1 MVSKLKGGNMYK
13 QLTNEDRLRIYEGL
27 NRNESL
33 SEIGRAIGKARSTIA
48 REIRRNRE
56 ARAGSYTGQMRR
68 CIRKKEEC
76 PVHGACGGICIR
88 DSCWRCE
95 KVCGPKCPQ
104 FAVYECQRLK
114 EAPYVS
120 NGCRKRARCDA
131 ETRYSYNPNGA
142 DEISRVRRS
151 ESRSGYSMDEEEVMR
166 LNRILADGVSKG
178 QSIHNIILSNG
189 GEEAFGY
196 SERTIYRYVD
206 SCIFPD
212 VRNIDLVRKVRY
224 RPRKK
229 SSSQV
234 LKVDKKCR
242 LGRTYEDFRSYMD
255 LHPDTAVVQM
265 DTVEGKK
272 GGPCLLTIHFTVS
285 NLMLAFVRE
294 RNDSASVIEAIN
306 RIEDAVGSLMF
317 HVMFPVILTDNG
329 SEFSDPRAIE
339 EEPSDSNVRR
349 TLVFYCHAGA
359 SFEKG
364 ACEVNHEFIRRV
376 IPKGSDIPLSQ
387 QKVSLMMSH
396 INSYAREGLNGRSPY
411 DLFALIYG
419 DETLQKLGI
428 QRIPA
433 RDIILRP
440 ELLR

>member
-1 MVSKLKGGNMYK
+1 M
-13 QLTNEDRLRIYEGL
+13 
-27 NRNESL
+27 
-33 SEIGRAIGKARSTIA
+33 A
-48 REIRRNRE
+48 
-56 ARAGSYTGQMRR
+56 
-68 CIRKKEEC
+68 
-76 PVHGACGGICIR
+76 
-88 DSCWRCE
+88 
-95 KVCGPKCPQ
+95 
-104 FAVYECQRLK
+104 YECQMLK
-114 EAPYVS
+114 AAPYVC
-120 NGCRKRARCDA
+120 NGCRKRAHCGS
-131 ETRYSYNPNGA
+131 ETRYVYNPSGA
-142 DEISRVRRS
+142 DEMSNVRRS

-166 LNRILADGVSKG
+166 LNGILSDGVSKG
-178 QSIHNIILSNG
+178 QSIHNIILSSG

-212 VRNIDLVRKVRY
+212 LRNIDLVRKVRY

-229 SSSQV
+229 SAAQV

-242 LGRTYEDFRSYMD
+242 IGRTYEDFRAYMD
-255 LHPDTAVVQM
+255 RHPDTAVVQM

-294 RNDSASVIEAIN
+294 RNDSASVIDVFN
-306 RIEDAVGSLMF
+306 RIEEMIGSYLF

-329 SEFSDPRAIE
+329 SEFSNPGAIE
-339 EEPSDSNVRR
+339 EEPYDGNVLR

-364 ACEVNHEFIRRV
+364 ACEVNHEFIRRI
-376 IPKGSDIPLSQ
+376 IPKGADIPMSQ
-387 QKVSLMMSH
+387 QKISLMMSH

-419 DETLQKLGI
+419 EEALQKLGI

-433 RDIILRP
+433 REIILKP

>member
-1 MVSKLKGGNMYK
+1 MYK
-13 QLTNEDRLRIYEGL
+13 QLTKEDRLRIYEGL

-33 SEIGRAIGKARSTIA
+33 SEIGRAIGKDRSTIA
-48 REIRRNRE
+48 REVRRNRE
-56 ARAGSYTGQMRR
+56 AKAGSYTGRR
-68 CIRKKEEC
+68 ICARKKEEC
-76 PVHGACGGICIR
+76 PVHGACGGICIKTR
-88 DSCWRCE
+88 CWRCE
-95 KVCGPKCPQ
+95 KVCGTQCPG
-104 FAVYECQRLK
+104 FMAYECQMLK
-114 EAPYVS
+114 AAPYVC
-120 NGCRKRARCDA
+120 NGCRKRAHCGS
-131 ETRYSYNPNGA
+131 ETRYVYNPSGA
-142 DEISRVRRS
+142 DEMSNVRRS

-166 LNRILADGVSKG
+166 LNGILSDGVSKG

-212 VRNIDLVRKVRY
+212 LRNVDLVRKVRY

-229 SSSQV
+229 SAAQV

-242 LGRTYEDFRSYMD
+242 IGRTYEDFRAYMD
-255 LHPDTAVVQM
+255 RHPDTAVVQM

-294 RNDSASVIEAIN
+294 RNDSASVIDVFN
-306 RIEDAVGSLMF
+306 RIEEMIGSYLF

-329 SEFSDPRAIE
+329 SEFSNPGAIE
-339 EEPSDSNVRR
+339 EEPYDGNVLR

-364 ACEVNHEFIRRV
+364 ACEVNHEFIRRI
-376 IPKGSDIPLSQ
+376 IPKGADIPMSQ
-387 QKVSLMMSH
+387 QKISLMMSH

-419 DETLQKLGI
+419 EEALQKLGI

-433 RDIILRP
+433 REIILKP

>member
-1 MVSKLKGGNMYK
+1 MYR
-13 QLTNEDRLRIYEGL
+13 QLTKEDRFRIYEGL

-33 SEIGRAIGKARSTIA
+33 SEIGRAIEKDRSSVA
-48 REIRRNRE
+48 REIWRNRE
-56 ARAGSYTGQMRR
+56 ARAGSYTGREQR
-68 CIRKKEEC
+68 CARKKEEC
-76 PVHGACGGICIR
+76 SVHGACGRICGR
-88 DSCWRCE
+88 ASCWRCD
-95 KVCGPKCPQ
+95 KVCGPGCPQ
-104 FAVYECQRLK
+104 FAAYECPRITA
-114 EAPYVS
+114 APYVC
-120 NGCRKRARCDA
+120 NGCRKKAHCDSPS
-131 ETRYSYNPNGA
+131 RYAYNPNA
-142 DEISRVRRS
+142 AEAKSRGRRS
-151 ESRSGYSMDEEEVMR
+151 ESRSGYSMDAQEVAR
-166 LNRILADGVSKG
+166 LNGILSEGVSRG
-178 QSIHNIILSNG
+178 QSIHNIILSHG

-206 SCIFPD
+206 SGIFPD

-224 RPRKK
+224 RPRRK

-242 LGRTYEDFRSYMD
+242 IGRTYEDFQAYMVQ
-255 LHPDTAVVQM
+255 HPDTAVVQM

-272 GGPCLLTIHFTVS
+272 GGPVLLTIHFTLS
-285 NLMLAFVRE
+285 NLMLAFARE
-294 RNDSASVIEAIN
+294 HNDSASVI
-306 RIEDAVGSLMF
+306 RVFDWIEDAVGYSLF
-317 HVMFPVILTDNG
+317 YRLFPVILTDNG
-329 SEFSDPRAIE
+329 SEFSNPRAIE
-339 EEPSDSNVRR
+339 EDPHDGNTLR

-387 QKVSLMMSH
+387 QRISLMMSH

-411 DLFALIYG
+411 DLFSLIYG

-433 RDIILRP
+433 REIILRP
-440 ELLR
+440 ELLK

>member
-1 MVSKLKGGNMYK
+1 
-13 QLTNEDRLRIYEGL
+13 
-27 NRNESL
+27 
-33 SEIGRAIGKARSTIA
+33 
-48 REIRRNRE
+48 
-56 ARAGSYTGQMRR
+56 
-68 CIRKKEEC
+68 
-76 PVHGACGGICIR
+76 
-88 DSCWRCE
+88 
-95 KVCGPKCPQ
+95 
-104 FAVYECQRLK
+104 
-114 EAPYVS
+114 
-120 NGCRKRARCDA
+120 
-131 ETRYSYNPNGA
+131 
-142 DEISRVRRS
+142 
-151 ESRSGYSMDEEEVMR
+151 MDEEEVKR
-166 LNRILADGVSKG
+166 LNRLLADGVSKG

-229 SSSQV
+229 SVGQA

-242 LGRTYEDFRSYMD
+242 VGRTYEDFGSYMG

-272 GGPCLLTIHFTVS
+272 GGACLITIHFTVS
-285 NLMLAFVRE
+285 NLMLAFIRT

-306 RIEDAVGSLMF
+306 RIEEAIGSCLF
-317 HVMFPVILTDNG
+317 HIMFPVILTDNG
-329 SEFSDPRAIE
+329 SEFSNPRAIE
-339 EEPSDSNVRR
+339 EEPYDSNVLR

-364 ACEVNHEFIRRV
+364 ACEVNHEFIRRI
-376 IPKGSDIPLSQ
+376 IPKGADIPMSQ
-387 QKVSLMMSH
+387 QKISLMMSH

-419 DETLQKLGI
+419 EEALQKLGI

-433 RDIILRP
+433 REIILKP

>member
-1 MVSKLKGGNMYK
+1 MYK
-13 QLTNEDRLRIYEGL
+13 QLTKEDRLRIYEGL

-33 SEIGRAIGKARSTIA
+33 SEIGRAIGKDRSTIA
-48 REIRRNRE
+48 REVRRNRE
-56 ARAGSYTGQMRR
+56 AKAGSYTGRR
-68 CIRKKEEC
+68 ICARKKEEC
-76 PVHGACGGICIR
+76 PVHGACGGICIKTR
-88 DSCWRCE
+88 CWRCE
-95 KVCGPKCPQ
+95 KVCGTQCPG
-104 FAVYECQRLK
+104 FMAYECQMLK
-114 EAPYVS
+114 AAPYVC
-120 NGCRKRARCDA
+120 NGCRKRAHCGS
-131 ETRYSYNPNGA
+131 ETRYVYNPSGA
-142 DEISRVRRS
+142 DEMSNVRRS

-166 LNRILADGVSKG
+166 LNGILSDGVSKG

-212 VRNIDLVRKVRY
+212 LRNIDLVRKVRY

-229 SSSQV
+229 SAAQV

-242 LGRTYEDFRSYMD
+242 IGRTYEDFRAYMD
-255 LHPDTAVVQM
+255 RHPDTAVVQM

-294 RNDSASVIEAIN
+294 RNDSASVIDVFN
-306 RIEDAVGSLMF
+306 RIEEMIGSYLF

-329 SEFSDPRAIE
+329 SEFSNPGAIE
-339 EEPSDSNVRR
+339 EEPYDGNVLR

-364 ACEVNHEFIRRV
+364 ACEVNHEFIRRI
-376 IPKGSDIPLSQ
+376 IPKGADIPMSQ
-387 QKVSLMMSH
+387 QKISLMMSH

-419 DETLQKLGI
+419 EEALQKLSI
-428 QRIPA
+428 QRIPD
-433 RDIILRP
+433 REIILKP

>member
-1 MVSKLKGGNMYK
+1 MYK
-13 QLTNEDRLRIYEGL
+13 QLTKEDRLRIYEGL

-33 SEIGRAIGKARSTIA
+33 SEIGRAIGKDRSTIA
-48 REIRRNRE
+48 REIKRNRE
-56 ARAGSYTGQMRR
+56 AKAGSYSGRR
-68 CIRKKEEC
+68 ICARKKEEC
-76 PVHGACGGICIR
+76 PVHGACGGICLKT
-88 DSCWRCE
+88 SCWRCE
-95 KVCGPKCPQ
+95 KVCDTQCPQ
-104 FAVYECQRLK
+104 FAAYECLRLK
-114 EAPYVS
+114 AAPYVC
-120 NGCRKRARCDA
+120 NGCKKRARCDSENMYA
-131 ETRYSYNPNGA
+131 YNPNSA
-142 DEISRVRRS
+142 DERSRNRRS

-166 LNRILADGVSKG
+166 LNGILSDGVAKG
-178 QSIHNIILSNG
+178 QSIHNIIISNG

-229 SSSQV
+229 SVSQA

-242 LGRTYEDFRSYMD
+242 IGRTYEDFRSYMD
-255 LHPDTAVVQM
+255 KHPDTAVVQM

-285 NLMLAFVRE
+285 NLMLAFIRA

-306 RIEDAVGSLMF
+306 RIEEAVGSCLF
-317 HVMFPVILTDNG
+317 HIMFPVILTDNG
-329 SEFSDPRAIE
+329 SEFSNPRAIE
-339 EEPSDSNVRR
+339 EEPYDSNVLR

-364 ACEVNHEFIRRV
+364 ACEVNHEFIRRI
-376 IPKGSDIPLSQ
+376 IPKGADIPMSQ
-387 QKVSLMMSH
+387 QKISLMISH

-419 DETLQKLGI
+419 EEALQKLGI

-433 RDIILRP
+433 REIILKP

>member
-1 MVSKLKGGNMYK
+1 MYK
-13 QLTNEDRLRIYEGL
+13 QLTKEDRLRIYEGL

-33 SEIGRAIGKARSTIA
+33 SEIGRAIGKDRSTIA
-48 REIRRNRE
+48 REVRRNRE
-56 ARAGSYTGQMRR
+56 AKAGSYTGRR
-68 CIRKKEEC
+68 ICARKKEEC
-76 PVHGACGGICIR
+76 PVHGACGGICIKTG
-88 DSCWRCE
+88 CWRCE
-95 KVCGPKCPQ
+95 KVCGTQCPG
-104 FAVYECQRLK
+104 FMAYECQMLK
-114 EAPYVS
+114 AAPYVC
-120 NGCRKRARCDA
+120 NGCRKRAHCGS
-131 ETRYSYNPNGA
+131 ETRYVYNPSGA
-142 DEISRVRRS
+142 DEMSNVRRS

-166 LNRILADGVSKG
+166 LNGILSDGVSKG

-212 VRNIDLVRKVRY
+212 LRNIDLVRKVRY

-229 SSSQV
+229 SAAQV

-242 LGRTYEDFRSYMD
+242 IGRTYEDFRAYMD
-255 LHPDTAVVQM
+255 RHPDTAVVQM

-294 RNDSASVIEAIN
+294 RNDSASVIDVFN
-306 RIEDAVGSLMF
+306 RIEEMIGSYLF

-329 SEFSDPRAIE
+329 SEFSNPGAIE
-339 EEPSDSNVRR
+339 EEPYDGNVLR

-364 ACEVNHEFIRRV
+364 ACEVNHEFIRRI
-376 IPKGSDIPLSQ
+376 IPKGADIPMSQ
-387 QKVSLMMSH
+387 QKISLMMSH

-419 DETLQKLGI
+419 EEALQKLGI

-433 RDIILRP
+433 REIILKP

>member
-1 MVSKLKGGNMYK
+1 
-13 QLTNEDRLRIYEGL
+13 
-27 NRNESL
+27 
-33 SEIGRAIGKARSTIA
+33 
-48 REIRRNRE
+48 
-56 ARAGSYTGQMRR
+56 
-68 CIRKKEEC
+68 
-76 PVHGACGGICIR
+76 
-88 DSCWRCE
+88 
-95 KVCGPKCPQ
+95 
-104 FAVYECQRLK
+104 
-114 EAPYVS
+114 
-120 NGCRKRARCDA
+120 
-131 ETRYSYNPNGA
+131 
-142 DEISRVRRS
+142 
-151 ESRSGYSMDEEEVMR
+151 MDEEEVMR
-166 LNRILADGVSKG
+166 LNRLLADGVSKG
-178 QSIHNIILSNG
+178 QSIHNIILSHG

-242 LGRTYEDFRSYMD
+242 IGRTYEDFRAYMD
-255 LHPDTAVVQM
+255 KHPGTAVVQM

-306 RIEDAVGSLMF
+306 RIEEAVGSCLF

-329 SEFSDPRAIE
+329 SEFSNPRAIE
-339 EEPSDSNVRR
+339 EEPYDSNVLR

-364 ACEVNHEFIRRV
+364 ACEVNHEFIRRI

-387 QKVSLMMSH
+387 QKISLMMSH
-396 INSYAREGLNGRSPY
+396 INSYAREGLNGKSPY

-419 DETLQKLGI
+419 EEALQKLGI
-428 QRIPA
+428 QRIPPK
-433 RDIILRP
+433 DIILKP

>member
-1 MVSKLKGGNMYK
+1 MYK
-13 QLTNEDRLRIYEGL
+13 QLTKEDRLRIYEGL

-33 SEIGRAIGKARSTIA
+33 SGIGRAIGKDRSTIA
-48 REIRRNRE
+48 REIKRNRE
-56 ARAGSYTGQMRR
+56 ARTGSYTGQTRR
-68 CIRKKEEC
+68 CTRKKEEC

-88 DSCWRCE
+88 TSCWG
-95 KVCGPKCPQ
+95 CGKICSPACPQ
-104 FAVYECQRLK
+104 FAAYECPVLK
-114 EAPYVS
+114 AAPYVC
-120 NGCRKRARCDA
+120 NGCRKRARCDS
-131 ETRYSYNPNGA
+131 ENRYAYNPNRA
-142 DEISRVRRS
+142 DEMSRVRRS
-151 ESRSGYSMDEEEVMR
+151 ESRSGYSMDEQEVMR
-166 LNRILADGVSKG
+166 LNRILADGVARG

-229 SSSQV
+229 SAGQV

-242 LGRTYEDFRSYMD
+242 IGRTYEDFRAYMD
-255 LHPDTAVVQM
+255 MHPDTAVVQM

-306 RIEDAVGSLMF
+306 RIEEMIGSYLF

-329 SEFSDPRAIE
+329 SEFSNPAAIE
-339 EEPSDSNVRR
+339 EEPHDGNVLR

-364 ACEVNHEFIRRV
+364 SCEVNHEFIRRI
-376 IPKGSDIPLSQ
+376 IPKGSDIPMSQ
-387 QKVSLMMSH
+387 QKISLMMSH

-411 DLFALIYG
+411 DLFSLIYG
-419 DETLQKLGI
+419 EEALQKLGI

-433 RDIILRP
+433 REIILKP

>member
-1 MVSKLKGGNMYK
+1 MYK
-13 QLTNEDRLRIYEGL
+13 QLTKEDRLRIYEGL

-33 SEIGRAIGKARSTIA
+33 SEIGRAIGKDRSTIA
-48 REIRRNRE
+48 REVRRNRE
-56 ARAGSYTGQMRR
+56 AKAGSYTGRR
-68 CIRKKEEC
+68 ICARKKEEC
-76 PVHGACGGICIR
+76 PVHGECGGICIKT
-88 DSCWRCE
+88 SCWRCE
-95 KVCGPKCPQ
+95 KVCGTQCPG
-104 FAVYECQRLK
+104 FMAYECQMLK
-114 EAPYVS
+114 AAPYVC
-120 NGCRKRARCDA
+120 NGCRKRAHCGS
-131 ETRYSYNPNGA
+131 ETRYVYNPSGA
-142 DEISRVRRS
+142 DEMSNVRRS

-166 LNRILADGVSKG
+166 LNGILSDGVSKG

-212 VRNIDLVRKVRY
+212 LRNIDLVRKVRY

-229 SSSQV
+229 SAAQV

-242 LGRTYEDFRSYMD
+242 IGRTYEDFRAYMD
-255 LHPDTAVVQM
+255 RHPDTAVVQM

-294 RNDSASVIEAIN
+294 RNDSASVIDVFN
-306 RIEDAVGSLMF
+306 RIEEMIGSYLF

-329 SEFSDPRAIE
+329 SEFSNPGAIE
-339 EEPSDSNVRR
+339 EEPYDGNVLR

-364 ACEVNHEFIRRV
+364 ACEVNHEFIRRI
-376 IPKGSDIPLSQ
+376 IPKGADIPMSQ
-387 QKVSLMMSH
+387 QKISLMMSH

-419 DETLQKLGI
+419 EEALQKLGI
-428 QRIPA
+428 QRIPD
-433 RDIILRP
+433 REIILKP

>member
-1 MVSKLKGGNMYK
+1 MYK
-13 QLTNEDRLRIYEGL
+13 QLTKEDRLRIYEGL

-33 SEIGRAIGKARSTIA
+33 SEIGRAIGKDRSTIA
-48 REIRRNRE
+48 REVRRNRE
-56 ARAGSYTGQMRR
+56 AKAGSYTGRR
-68 CIRKKEEC
+68 ICARKKEEC
-76 PVHGACGGICIR
+76 PVHGACGGICIKT
-88 DSCWRCE
+88 SCWRCE
-95 KVCGPKCPQ
+95 KVCGTQCPG
-104 FAVYECQRLK
+104 FMAYECQMLK
-114 EAPYVS
+114 AAPYVC
-120 NGCRKRARCDA
+120 NGCRKRAHCGS
-131 ETRYSYNPNGA
+131 ETRYVYNPSGA
-142 DEISRVRRS
+142 DEMSNVRRS

-166 LNRILADGVSKG
+166 LNGILSDGVSRG

-212 VRNIDLVRKVRY
+212 LRNIDLVRKVRY

-229 SSSQV
+229 SAAQV

-242 LGRTYEDFRSYMD
+242 IGRTYEDFRAYMD
-255 LHPDTAVVQM
+255 RHPDTAVVQM

-294 RNDSASVIEAIN
+294 RNDSASVIDVFN
-306 RIEDAVGSLMF
+306 RIEEMIGSYLF

-329 SEFSDPRAIE
+329 SEFSNPRAIE
-339 EEPSDSNVRR
+339 EEPHDGNILR

-376 IPKGSDIPLSQ
+376 SPKGADIPLSQ
-387 QKVSLMMSH
+387 PKISLMMSH

-411 DLFALIYG
+411 DLFSLIYG
-419 DETLQKLGI
+419 EETLQKLGI

-433 RDIILRP
+433 REIILKP
-440 ELLR
+440 ELLK

>member
-1 MVSKLKGGNMYK
+1 MYK
-13 QLTNEDRLRIYEGL
+13 QLTKEDRLRIYEGL

-33 SEIGRAIGKARSTIA
+33 SEIGRAIGKDRSTIA
-48 REIRRNRE
+48 REVRRNRE
-56 ARAGSYTGQMRR
+56 AKAGSYTGRR
-68 CIRKKEEC
+68 ICARKKEEC
-76 PVHGACGGICIR
+76 PVHGACGGICIKTR
-88 DSCWRCE
+88 CWRCE
-95 KVCGPKCPQ
+95 KVCGTQCPG
-104 FAVYECQRLK
+104 FMAYECQMLK
-114 EAPYVS
+114 AAPYVC
-120 NGCRKRARCDA
+120 NGCRKRAHCGS
-131 ETRYSYNPNGA
+131 ETRYVYNPSGA
-142 DEISRVRRS
+142 DEMSNVRRS

-166 LNRILADGVSKG
+166 LNGILSDGVAKG
-178 QSIHNIILSNG
+178 QSIHNIIISNG

-224 RPRKK
+224 RPRRK
-229 SSSQV
+229 SVSQA

-242 LGRTYEDFRSYMD
+242 IGRTYEDFRSYMD
-255 LHPDTAVVQM
+255 KHPDTAVVQM

-294 RNDSASVIEAIN
+294 RNDSASVIDVFN
-306 RIEDAVGSLMF
+306 RIEEMIGSYLF

-329 SEFSDPRAIE
+329 SEFSNPGAIE
-339 EEPSDSNVRR
+339 EEPYDGNVLR

-364 ACEVNHEFIRRV
+364 ACEVNHEFIRRI
-376 IPKGSDIPLSQ
+376 IPKGADIPMSQ
-387 QKVSLMMSH
+387 QKISLMMSH

-419 DETLQKLGI
+419 EEALQKLGI

-433 RDIILRP
+433 REIILKP